1 MTTVNAMQLR
11 VQDYLDERRRL
22 GHALGIAGSRLL
34 AFARFADDVGHKGP
48 LTLQLIVDW
57 AQGQA
62 TRATPIT
69 WARRLEI
76 IRPFAKF
83 CAQDDTGTAIPSADL
98 SVADIVASHPTSTL
112 MMRLPNSCW
121 RQEDCRQQ
129 AACDR

>member
-22 GHALGIAGSRLL
+22 GHDLGVAGSRLL
-34 AFARFADDVGHKGP
+34 AFARFADDTGHEGP

-62 TRATPIT
+62 TRAKPIT

-76 IRPFAKF
+76 IHPFAKF
-83 CAQDDTGTAIPSADL
+83 CAQHDPSTAIPGPDL
-98 SVADIVASHPTSTL
+98 FGRRSRFGHEGARP
-112 MMRLPNSCW
+112 
-121 RQEDCRQQ
+121 EQ
-129 AACDR
+129 AAVACYQAASI